1 MKKFEEPKFNVITF
15 ASPDVI
21 TTSGGE
27 ILEPNKDGYTNNND
41 EYNILDNFFL

>member
-1 MKKFEEPKFNVITF
+1 MNRYEDPTIKVIKF

-21 TTSGGE
+21 ATSGGE

>member
-1 MKKFEEPKFNVITF
+1 MNKYEDPTIKVIKF

-21 TTSGGE
+21 TTSGE

-41 EYNILDNFFL
+41 EYNLFFL